1 MGLLR
6 DFKQFAIRGNAVD
19 LAVAVIIGAAFG
31 KVISSLVEDIVLPPI
46 GRVLGNVDFSSLYF
60 PLSSHVPTG
69 LSLAEARKLGPVF
82 AWGNFV
88 TVTINFIIIVF
99 CVFLM
104 VKAMSALQRKQET
117 KPEAPPAPTGE
128 EKLLTE
134 IRDLLKERR

>member
-6 DFKQFAIRGNAVD
+6 DFKLFAIRGNAVD

-31 KVISSLVEDIVLPPI
+31 KVISSLVEDIVMPPI
-46 GRVLGNVDFSSLYF
+46 GRVIGNVDFSSLYF
-60 PLSSHVPTG
+60 PLSSRVPTG
-69 LSLAEARKLGPVF
+69 LPLAEAKKLGPVF
-82 AWGNFV
+82 AWGKFV
-88 TVTINFIIIVF
+88 TVIINFIIIAF

-104 VKAMSALQRKQET
+104 VKAMSALQRKEET
-117 KPEAPPAPTGE
+117 KLEAPAPTGE